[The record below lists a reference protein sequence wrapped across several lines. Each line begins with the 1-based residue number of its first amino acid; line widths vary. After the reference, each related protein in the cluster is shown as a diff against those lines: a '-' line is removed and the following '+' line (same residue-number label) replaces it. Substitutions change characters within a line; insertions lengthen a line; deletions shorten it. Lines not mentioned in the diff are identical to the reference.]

1 MANERSASVFDPTS
15 VPVKDASTVML
26 VRDSARGIEVFLLQR
41 VVGMDFAG
49 GMTVFPGGGVDRSDS
64 EVSLRWTGPDVDWWA
79 RRFDV
84 TQSRAQALVLAAVR
98 ETFEECG
105 VLLAGKDPDSVIAD
119 TASHAQARAQ
129 LETREL
135 SFGDFLTREGL
146 VLRADLLRPWARWVT
161 PLGERRRY
169 DTHFFVAA
177 APDGQNADGET
188 SEAERVLWQTPAE
201 ALEHWKSG
209 RSVLLPPTWSQL
221 IGLSKYATV
230 AEILAA
236 EPEIPTIL
244 PVMSRTDAGIHIAF
258 DGDEG
263 YYEGGGPHPW
273 ANRSDI

>member
-1 MANERSASVFDPTS
+1 MAKERSATAFDPTS
-15 VPVKDASTVML
+15 VPVRDASTVML
-26 VRDSARGIEVFLLQR
+26 VRDSARGVEVFLLQR

-49 GMTVFPGGGVDRSDS
+49 GMTVFPGGGVDGSDS
-64 EVSLRWTGPDVDWWA
+64 EASVRWTGRDVDWWA
-79 RRFDV
+79 QRFDV
-84 TQSRAQALVLAAVR
+84 TSARAQALVLAAVR

-105 VLLAGKDPDSVIAD
+105 VLLAGQDPESVLAD
-119 TASHAQARAQ
+119 TAPHAQARGQ
-129 LETREL
+129 LESRAL

-146 VLRADLLRPWARWVT
+146 VLRADLLRPWARWIT

-177 APDGQNADGET
+177 APEGQNADGET
-188 SEAERVLWQTPAE
+188 SEAEHVLWQTPE
-201 ALEHWKSG
+201 ESLDHWRSG
-209 RSVLLPPTWSQL
+209 RSVLLPPTWAQL
-221 IGLSKYATV
+221 TELSKYATV

-244 PVMSRTDAGIHIAF
+244 PIMSRTDTGIHIAF

-273 ANRSDI
+273 ANRDDI